1 MVYNMDSRLYSAIFQ
16 GLSIADGPSMGGLEA
31 FVIDSNEALK
41 FRLLKRP
48 SDVDT
53 PESDDDFEPE
63 MTHQIYGDK

>member
-1 MVYNMDSRLYSAIFQ
+1 
-16 GLSIADGPSMGGLEA
+16 MGGLEA